1 MELYTSH
8 GAIISTAMLLVSDS
22 ILGKLYTYTPDGI
35 RSSKTVNG
43 TKTEYLLNGTQIL
56 AQKTG
61 SDVMWFFYDSTGT
74 RIGVQ
79 QGNVTAYYMYNLQGD
94 VVGLADAATGKI
106 IAKYLYDAWGKCVS
120 VENADGYTIGTAN
133 PFRYCGYYYDNDT
146 GLYYLQSRYY
156 DPEVGRFI
164 NADVFASTDTKDLL
178 GTNMFAY
185 CENNPI
191 NNHDS
196 NGDFCIASAI
206 VGGVLNAGL
215 AVAGAYIDS
224 FISGES
230 VKGSDLA
237 VDVIVAFAS
246 GFIQGGFSVKWISDA
261 VDIFNMGYTFVNTIE
276 KGGTLEE
283 AAIRTSITYVSTKAG
298 TAVGNQFADD
308 AVDGV
313 SSAIAGAFTQG
324 VINGI
329 EDTGDFLVSAVNSRH
344 GRTSSTRPQKTTTHE
359 VRIHALCAS

>member
-1 MELYTSH
+1 MAGVRSGKTVTTTD
-8 GAIISTAMLLVSDS
+8 ASTGETTTTHYKYITLS
-22 ILGKLYTYTPDGI
+22 GKLTRLEYNDREIDFIYDEDG
-35 RSSKTVNG
+35 RPYAMVYESS
-43 TKTEYLLNGTQIL
+43 TKPKCVYYYILN
-56 AQKTG
+56 
-61 SDVMWFFYDSTGT
+61 V
-74 RIGVQ
+74 
-79 QGNVTAYYMYNLQGD
+79 QGD
-94 VVGLADAATGKI
+94 VVALMNEAGNVVADYT
-106 IAKYLYDAWGKCVS
+106 YDEWGKLIS
-120 VENADGYTIGTAN
+120 VTGSNTTMGNITPLRYRGYI
-133 PFRYCGYYYDNDT
+133 YDRDT

-283 AAIRTSITYVSTKAG
+283 AVIRTSITYVSTKAG

>member
-1 MELYTSH
+1 MCLKMS
-8 GAIISTAMLLVSDS
+8 
-22 ILGKLYTYTPDGI
+22 
-35 RSSKTVNG
+35 RSLRRSLKP
-43 TKTEYLLNGTQIL
+43 TE
-56 AQKTG
+56 TG
-61 SDVMWFFYDSTGT
+61 F
-74 RIGVQ
+74 
-79 QGNVTAYYMYNLQGD
+79 
-94 VVGLADAATGKI
+94 
-106 IAKYLYDAWGKCVS
+106 
-120 VENADGYTIGTAN
+120 
-133 PFRYCGYYYDNDT
+133 
-146 GLYYLQSRYY
+146 YYLNSRRCN
-156 DPEVGRFI
+156 PEVGRFI
-164 NADVFASTDTKDLL
+164 NADAFASTDTKDLL

-206 VGGVLNAGL
+206 VGEVLNAGL

-283 AAIRTSITYVSTKAG
+283 AVIRTSITYVSTKAG

>member
-1 MELYTSH
+1 
-8 GAIISTAMLLVSDS
+8 MLLVSDS

-156 DPEVGRFI
+156 DPAIGRFI
-164 NADVFASTDTKDLL
+164 NADAFASTDTKDLL

-196 NGDFCIASAI
+196 SGDFCIASAI

-224 FISGES
+224 FISG
-230 VKGSDLA
+230 VPVNTKDMA
-237 VDVIVAFAS
+237 IDVIVAFAS
-246 GFIQGGFSVKWISDA
+246 GAIQGGFGRGVLANAMDVLDVAW
-261 VDIFNMGYTFVNTIE
+261 TFGTTVAR
-276 KGGTLEE
+276 GGTLEE
-283 AAIRTSITYVSTKAG
+283 ALARSAVTLVTVKAG
-298 TAVGNQFADD
+298 KSFDKHLGDGAADK
-308 AVDGV
+308 AMGLIGGAGLQAGV
-313 SSAIAGAFTQG
+313 NIL
-324 VINGI
+324 
-329 EDTGDFLVSAVNSRH
+329 EDTADITINTINESRNA
-344 GRTSSTRPQKTTTHE
+344 SSTRPQKTSTRE
-359 VRIHALCAS
+359 VRIHALCAC